1 MTQSIV
7 LKECLATPTDED
19 GFSPNWVQLFAIQEP
34 ERGYFR
40 VMGMEDNRRFSFE
53 CEFDEPASMEEA
65 SKFYSYK
72 VMVLRC
78 IHRNKYRNK

>member
-19 GFSPNWVQLFAIQEP
+19 GLSPNWVQLFAIQES

-40 VMGMEDNRRFSFE
+40 VMGMEDNRRFSLE
-53 CEFDEPASMEEA
+53 LDFDDPASMEEA
-65 SKFYSYK
+65 SSFYSYK
-72 VMVLRC
+72 VSILRC
-78 IHRNKYRNK
+78 IHHNKYRS